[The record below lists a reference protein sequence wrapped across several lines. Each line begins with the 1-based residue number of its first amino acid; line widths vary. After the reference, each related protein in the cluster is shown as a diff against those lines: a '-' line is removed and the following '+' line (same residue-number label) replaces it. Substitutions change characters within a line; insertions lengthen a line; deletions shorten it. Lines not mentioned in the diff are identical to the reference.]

1 MPEPANS
8 ASVALPVPTRA
19 SMAINGEKWSSFI
32 IAVKPLSKTNFCV
45 VSAKAGSATKAI
57 RKVQIP
63 IMICAIFFLMS

>member
-1 MPEPANS
+1 
-8 ASVALPVPTRA
+8 
-19 SMAINGEKWSSFI
+19 MAINGEKWSSFI